1 MPDIGENTADE
12 GQELDVPLL
21 KRVIAVQT
29 GVARLGM
36 DFEAI
41 ADLVAREI
49 LGMTS
54 ADAAI
59 VEMLEGDE
67 LVYLAAS
74 GSAADSVGL
83 RLSLATSLSGVC
95 VTQARTLYCEDAH
108 SDPRVD
114 RDACD
119 RVGLRSMVVAPLI
132 HRGTAV
138 GVLKILS
145 PRPTAF
151 GWRDRKV
158 LTYMAEVI
166 AASIHTASRYAE
178 DVLFRK
184 ATRDHLTGLANRAL
198 FHDRLEHGL
207 EQAARHRDHLGLV
220 CVDMDDLKA
229 LNDRHGHQAGDVALR
244 TLAARLA
251 AGARRSDTVARLGGD
266 EFVIVLS
273 PLQDRATG
281 EEIVARMQAS
291 LRERL
296 VIGGESQVLSAS
308 FGLALYPEDG
318 ISPDQLLEAAD
329 RAMHRAKRKRV
340 RESR

>member
-151 GWRDRKV
+151 DWRDRKV

-198 FHDRLEHGL
+198 FHDRLE
-207 EQAARHRDHLGLV
+207 
-220 CVDMDDLKA
+220 
-229 LNDRHGHQAGDVALR
+229 HGHQAGDVALR

-281 EEIVARMQAS
+281 EEIVARMQTS

-318 ISPDQLLEAAD
+318 ISADQLLEAAD
-329 RAMHRAKRKRV
+329 RAMYRAKRNRV

>member
-1 MPDIGENTADE
+1 MPGTGDE
-12 GQELDVPLL
+12 ALNDERELDVSLL

-29 GVARLGM
+29 GVARLGV

-41 ADLVAREI
+41 ATLVAREI

-74 GSAADSVGL
+74 GSAASSVGL

-114 RDACD
+114 REACD
-119 RVGLRSMVVAPLI
+119 RVGLRSMVVAPLF
-132 HRGTAV
+132 HRGAAV

-145 PRPTAF
+145 SRPSAF

-178 DVLFRK
+178 DALFRK

-207 EQAARHRDHLGLV
+207 EQAARHGDHLGLV
-220 CVDMDDLKA
+220 YVDMDELKA
-229 LNDRHGHQAGDVALR
+229 LNDRHGHQAGDIALR
-244 TLAARLA
+244 TLGARLVSC
-251 AGARRSDTVARLGGD
+251 ARRSDTVARLGGD
-266 EFVIVLS
+266 EFAVVLS
-273 PLQDRATG
+273 PLQDRSAG
-281 EEIVARMQAS
+281 EEVVARMQAS
-291 LRERL
+291 LEERML
-296 VIGGESQVLSAS
+296 IGGEPRRLRAS

-329 RAMHRAKRKRV
+329 RAMYRAKRKRV
-340 RESR
+340 RESQ

>member
-1 MPDIGENTADE
+1 MTGIGGLTTMAGRARSREGRQGPVPDIGENTADE

-151 GWRDRKV
+151 DWRDRKV

-198 FHDRLEHGL
+198 FHDRLE
-207 EQAARHRDHLGLV
+207 
-220 CVDMDDLKA
+220 
-229 LNDRHGHQAGDVALR
+229 HGHQAGDVALR

-281 EEIVARMQAS
+281 EEIVARMQTS

-318 ISPDQLLEAAD
+318 ISADQLLEAAD
-329 RAMHRAKRKRV
+329 RAMYRAKRNRV